1 MFGRAL
7 KVRYKVPSRFKSR
20 RAKPTSRGLDGK
32 WPVIWGQI
40 KLEPIIEQSNPVIQH
55 GLNSSVK
62 YVRILWRDLN
72 GKRKGTLI
80 KKGIHQNPKTTF

>member
-1 MFGRAL
+1 MEKCQL
-7 KVRYKVPSRFKSR
+7 
-20 RAKPTSRGLDGK
+20 
-32 WPVIWGQI
+32 IWGQI

-72 GKRKGTLI
+72 GKRKWYVQLI
-80 KKGIHQNPKTTF
+80 KEFLTKTPKRF